1 MFRQNC
7 GLERID
13 FHSPQGDDASNLTLV
28 DTTQSAIGY
37 DLRAIN

>member
-13 FHSPQGDDASNLTLV
+13 FHSPQGDDVSNLTHI
-28 DTTQSAIGY
+28 DTIQSAISY
-37 DLRAIN
+37 EL